1 MIRLL
6 IVVLV
11 LVLGSR
17 GFSMLQNHR
26 DMRAVGT
33 CVWAL
38 PSGFIVNSW
47 RVLLMMRTNTIFVP
61 SGEKS
66 GLWPTA
72 PVVRRVGLLPSRSTV
87 QLTVPTATAFKR

>member
-1 MIRLL
+1 
-6 IVVLV
+6 
-11 LVLGSR
+11 
-17 GFSMLQNHR
+17 
-26 DMRAVGT
+26 MRAVGT